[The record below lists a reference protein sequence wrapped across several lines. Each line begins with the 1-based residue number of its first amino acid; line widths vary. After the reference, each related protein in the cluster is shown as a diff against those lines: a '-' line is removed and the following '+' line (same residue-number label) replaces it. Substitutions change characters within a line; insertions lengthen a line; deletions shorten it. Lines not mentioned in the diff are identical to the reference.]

1 MIKPAKI
8 NKEDPAVANPVE
20 QFIPK
25 TLIPLEIGG
34 YNVSFTNSALMMV
47 TAVVLVTAFLTSAMR
62 PKAAVPGRWQ
72 SLAELL
78 YEFIAGML
86 RDNVGSAGRGYFPF
100 IFSLFVFVLVGN
112 VLGLLPIGL
121 IPGLEEA
128 GFTYTSHI
136 IVTFA
141 LAAFVFI
148 GVTLIGVFKHG
159 FKFLH
164 LFFPSGAPAASA
176 IVLVPIEL
184 ISYFSRPISLAVRL
198 FANMTAGHI
207 ILKIFAGFVV
217 TLGAFYIVP
226 GVIPFAVLAAVTLL
240 EIGIALLQA
249 YVFTVLSCIYL
260 NDAIHLH

>member
-1 MIKPAKI
+1 M
-8 NKEDPAVANPVE
+8 ANPVE

-47 TAVVLVTAFLTSAMR
+47 TAVVLVTVFLTSAMR
-62 PKAAVPGRWQ
+62 AKAAVPGRWQ

-78 YEFIAGML
+78 YEFVAGML
-86 RDNVGSAGRGYFPF
+86 RENVGSAGRNYFPF
-100 IFSLFVFVLVGN
+100 IFTLFVFVMVGN
-112 VLGLLPIGL
+112 VLGLLPIPEL
-121 IPGLEEA
+121 
-128 GFTYTSHI
+128 GFAFTSHI

-148 GVTLIGVFKHG
+148 GVTLIGIFKHG

-164 LFFPSGAPAASA
+164 LFFPSGAPLASA
-176 IVLVPIEL
+176 VVLIPIEL
-184 ISYFSRPISLAVRL
+184 ISYLSRPMSLSVRL

-207 ILKIFAGFVV
+207 IMKIFAGFVV
-217 TLGAFYIVP
+217 TLGTFYIVP

-249 YVFTVLSCIYL
+249 YVFAALTCIYL